1 MSMLVC
7 TRKDLNSA
15 RGCLKILIAL
25 WHIFK
30 DILMIPMTL
39 HHQYDQLQRWYLCA
53 ALQVGAQDLV
63 AVGVVHPMI
72 VVEEVVSLGTEIL
85 DQVEMTTEIEAVR
98 MIQVGCR
105 PGPMVVV
112 VVGVGEDVVGEHMDV
127 VEEITTMTGKIQIMA
142 LKSGVLRK
150 VEEDGVQKSKIHLLE
165 TLSLVVGVVVEVVPE
180 VVAET
185 EVVGEAMVVVLAG
198 GRIPVV
204 SPMILAGVAVKRV
217 HNPVAA
223 EGGDYL

>member
-1 MSMLVC
+1 MLVC

-85 DQVEMTTEIEAVR
+85 DQVKSSVFVPAYSLSVCS
-98 MIQVGCR
+98 VSAS
-105 PGPMVVV
+105 PLFHDKKVAL
-112 VVGVGEDVVGEHMDV
+112 H
-127 VEEITTMTGKIQIMA
+127 QILKA
-142 LKSGVLRK
+142 LN
-150 VEEDGVQKSKIHLLE
+150 Q
-165 TLSLVVGVVVEVVPE
+165 P
-180 VVAET
+180 
-185 EVVGEAMVVVLAG
+185 
-198 GRIPVV
+198 
-204 SPMILAGVAVKRV
+204 
-217 HNPVAA
+217 
-223 EGGDYL
+223 YW

>member
-1 MSMLVC
+1 
-7 TRKDLNSA
+7 
-15 RGCLKILIAL
+15 
-25 WHIFK
+25 
-30 DILMIPMTL
+30 
-39 HHQYDQLQRWYLCA
+39 
-53 ALQVGAQDLV
+53 
-63 AVGVVHPMI
+63 
-72 VVEEVVSLGTEIL
+72 
-85 DQVEMTTEIEAVR
+85 MTTEIEAVR
-98 MIQVGCR
+98 MIQVDCR

-112 VVGVGEDVVGEHMDV
+112 GVGVVVDVVGEHMDV
-127 VEEITTMTGKIQIMA
+127 VEEITIMTGKIQIMA

-217 HNPVAA
+217 HSPVAA
-223 EGGDYL
+223 EGGDCIYDHSNSFDQVIRTYAALWMYNH

>member
-1 MSMLVC
+1 
-7 TRKDLNSA
+7 
-15 RGCLKILIAL
+15 
-25 WHIFK
+25 
-30 DILMIPMTL
+30 
-39 HHQYDQLQRWYLCA
+39 
-53 ALQVGAQDLV
+53 
-63 AVGVVHPMI
+63 
-72 VVEEVVSLGTEIL
+72 
-85 DQVEMTTEIEAVR
+85 MTTEIEAVR

-127 VEEITTMTGKIQIMA
+127 VEEITIMTGKIQIMA

-150 VEEDGVQKSKIHLLE
+150 VGEDGVQKSKIHLLE

-185 EVVGEAMVVVLAG
+185 EVVGVLVVVVVVAG

-217 HNPVAA
+217 HSPVAA
-223 EGGDYL
+223 EGGDCIYDHSNSFDQVIRTYAALWMYNH